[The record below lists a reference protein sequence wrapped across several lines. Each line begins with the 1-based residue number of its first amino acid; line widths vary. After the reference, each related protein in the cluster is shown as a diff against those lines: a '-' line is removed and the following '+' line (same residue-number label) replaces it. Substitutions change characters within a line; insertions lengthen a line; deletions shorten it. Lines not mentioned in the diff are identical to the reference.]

1 MHHLPIRENP
11 NCLNCGNT
19 VEERYCTHCGQENV
33 ESRQSA
39 GHLFFHF
46 FEDLTHYEGKFW
58 SSMRLLAFRPGQLTR
73 EYLDGRRNSYLLP
86 VRMYI
91 FVSFISFVILG
102 FLPSTDEVTPGSTP
116 GYPAGFG
123 PLNSNDFGLQFEDG
137 GTIYL
142 LTPRE
147 YRSLAHYDSVKKAL
161 PENERPDI
169 YDDFFNERMIEL
181 SKFTPLENGDR
192 FIASIGKSIPKALFI
207 VMPLFALVI
216 YFFHSRK
223 RWLYFDHGIFT
234 LHFFSFTLLFI
245 TTLSIFRVIAFAIN
259 ETIYDIFMFALA
271 IGITFG
277 LPLYFI
283 VAHRCMYG
291 EKWAIS
297 IVKSLLI
304 YAINLS
310 IITFVG
316 LIIMIITLF
325 SI

>member
-1 MHHLPIRENP
+1 MHKLPIRENS

-19 VEERYCTHCGQENV
+19 VEKRYCTHCGQENV

-58 SSMRLLAFRPGQLTR
+58 SSMRLLIFHPGVLSR
-73 EYLDGRRNSYLLP
+73 EYLDGRRNRYLVP

-102 FLPSTDEVTPGSTP
+102 LLPPTEKLTEENRPP
-116 GYPAGFG
+116 YPKGTG
-123 PLNSNDFGLQFEDG
+123 PAYTGDFALQFEDG
-137 GTIYL
+137 NLFYL
-142 LTPRE
+142 ITPRE
-147 YRSLAHYDSVKKAL
+147 YRSLAHYDSVKKSL
-161 PENERPDI
+161 PEAERPDV
-169 YDDFFNERMIEL
+169 YDDFFNERMIYL

-192 FIASIGKSIPKALFI
+192 FIASIGKSIPKALFL

-223 RWLYFDHGIFT
+223 KWLYFDHGIFT

-245 TTLSIFRVIAFAIN
+245 TVLSILRVIAFKIN
-259 ETIYDIFMFALA
+259 EGVFDLYMYAMA
-271 IGITFG
+271 IGITLG

-283 VAHRCMYG
+283 AAHRRMYG
-291 EKWAIS
+291 EKWVIS
-297 IVKSLLI
+297 ILKSVLI

-310 IITFVG
+310 IITFMA
-316 LIIMIITLF
+316 LAIMVVTLF

>member
-58 SSMRLLAFRPGQLTR
+58 SSMRLLMFRPGVLSR
-73 EYLDGRRNSYLLP
+73 EYLDGRRNRYLVP

-91 FVSFISFVILG
+91 FVSFITFVILG
-102 FLPSTDEVTPGSTP
+102 LLPSPEKFTDDDRPP
-116 GYPAGFG
+116 YPKGYSSVDAH
-123 PLNSNDFGLQFEDG
+123 DFALEFAEG
-137 GTIYL
+137 GIVYL
-142 LTPRE
+142 ITSRE
-147 YRSLAHYDSVKKAL
+147 YRSLAHYDSVKKSL
-161 PENERPDI
+161 PENKRPDV
-169 YDDFFNERMIEL
+169 YDDFFNERMIYL

-192 FIASIGKSIPKALFI
+192 FVASIGKSIPKALFF

-223 RWLYFDHGIFT
+223 KWLYFDHGIFT

-245 TTLSIFRVIAFAIN
+245 TILSILRVIAFKIN
-259 ETIYDIFMFALA
+259 ETVFDVYMYAMA
-271 IGITFG
+271 IGITVG

-283 VAHRCMYG
+283 AAHRRMYG
-291 EKWAIS
+291 EKWVIS
-297 IVKSLLI
+297 ILKSVLI

-310 IITFVG
+310 IIIFVG
-316 LIIMIITLF
+316 LVIMVITLF